1 MDAPGPVDPEVVRR
15 MREIVTSAI
24 GTRRCSLAEAAAEA
38 RGLGRGM
45 RPALP
50 ASVIDAAV
58 VDLLREAGAE
68 VPAEVSVEHEGHALR
83 PVTPEEV
90 ADTLAFAMRFDA
102 RGKARRTGHEY
113 AAQLAADQLVQQ
125 MLASGYVI
133 LRRPLSPY
141 RTERG

>member
-1 MDAPGPVDPEVVRR
+1 MDAASPLDPEVLRR
-15 MREIVTSAI
+15 MRDVVTSAI
-24 GTRRCSLAEAAAEA
+24 GTRNRSLAEAAAEA

-50 ASVIDAAV
+50 VTVIDAAV
-58 VDLLREAGAE
+58 VDLLREAGAQMPE
-68 VPAEVSVEHEGHALR
+68 EPTVEHDGQALR

-90 ADTLAFAMRFDA
+90 ADSLAFAMRFNG

-113 AAQLAADQLVQQ
+113 TAQLAADQLVQQ

-133 LRRPLSPY
+133 LRRPVSPY
-141 RTERG
+141 RTGSG